1 MLHSYSE
8 HFDFSQ
14 EETPNMPELKF
25 GAVLWSQATDWDGFL
40 SAAKHA
46 DALGFD
52 SIWTWDHLYAIFGEP
67 DQPIV
72 EGYTALAGL
81 AVSTQ
86 NAEIG
91 LLVGANTFR
100 NPGLVAKSIV
110 TIDHMS
116 QGRVILGLGGAW
128 FELEHT
134 AFGIDFGSGFGER
147 LDWMD
152 EATAAVRALL
162 DGASVT
168 SDGGRYQFQDLKLNP
183 APLQEHLPIMIGG
196 SGEKKT
202 LRTVAR
208 YADQWNAFGSP
219 ETLTHKDNVLRSHC
233 ADVGRK
239 HEDIER
245 TVGAKIVIRE
255 TASEA
260 GRVLEELMEHN
271 QTPMGNIADDETFWI
286 GTAEQ
291 IAERMI
297 AYRQVGFHTF
307 LVEMPAPYDRETMN
321 ALIEVVKPAVASA

>member
-1 MLHSYSE
+1 
-8 HFDFSQ
+8 
-14 EETPNMPELKF
+14 
-25 GAVLWSQATDWDGFL
+25 
-40 SAAKHA
+40 
-46 DALGFD
+46 
-52 SIWTWDHLYAIFGEP
+52 
-67 DQPIV
+67 
-72 EGYTALAGL
+72 
-81 AVSTQ
+81 
-86 NAEIG
+86 
-91 LLVGANTFR
+91 
-100 NPGLVAKSIV
+100 LVAKSIV

-245 TVGAKIVIRE
+245 TVGAKIVIRDA
-255 TASEA
+255 ASEA
-260 GRVLEELMEHN
+260 ALVLEELMKHN
-271 QTPMGNIADDETFWI
+271 QTPMGNIADDETFWV

-291 IAERMI
+291 IAERMV

>member
-1 MLHSYSE
+1 
-8 HFDFSQ
+8 
-14 EETPNMPELKF
+14 MPELKI

-40 SAAKHA
+40 SAATDA
-46 DALGFD
+46 DALGFH

-81 AVSTQ
+81 ALGTQ
-86 NAEIG
+86 HAEIG

-110 TIDHMS
+110 SIDHMS
-116 QGRVILGLGGAW
+116 QGRAILGLGGAW

-168 SDGGRYQFQDLKLNP
+168 SEVGRYQFQELKLNP
-183 APLQEHLPIMIGG
+183 APLREHLPIMIGG

-233 ADVGRK
+233 ADVGRN

-245 TVGAKIVIRE
+245 TVGAKIVIRDR
-255 TASEA
+255 ASEA

-286 GTAEQ
+286 GTADQ
-291 IAERMI
+291 IAEKML
-297 AYRQVGFHTF
+297 AYRHVGFHTF

-321 ALIEVVKPAVASA
+321 ALIEVVKPVVASA

>member
-1 MLHSYSE
+1 
-8 HFDFSQ
+8 
-14 EETPNMPELKF
+14 MPELKF

-40 SAAKHA
+40 AAAKDA

-81 AVSTQ
+81 ALSTQ

-100 NPGLVAKSIV
+100 NPGLVAKSVV

-208 YADQWNAFGSP
+208 YADRWNAFGSP
-219 ETLTHKDNVLRSHC
+219 QTLTHKDTVLRSHC
-233 ADVGRK
+233 ADVGRN

-245 TVGAKIVIRE
+245 TVGAKIVIRDA
-255 TASEA
+255 ASEA
-260 GRVLEELMEHN
+260 ALVLEELMKHN
-271 QTPMGNIADDETFWI
+271 QTPMGNIADDETFWV

-291 IAERMI
+291 IAERMV